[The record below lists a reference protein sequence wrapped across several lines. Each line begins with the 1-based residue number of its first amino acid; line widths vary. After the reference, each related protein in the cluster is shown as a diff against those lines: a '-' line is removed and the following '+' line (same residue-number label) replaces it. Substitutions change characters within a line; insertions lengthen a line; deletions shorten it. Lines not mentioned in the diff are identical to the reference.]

1 MFLPLGKI
9 LILLGLILL
18 GLGLLVTFAPAFP
31 NFRLGRLP
39 GDFYFRK
46 GNFSFYFPLTT
57 SILVSL
63 LLTIFLWLFSKR

>member
-1 MFLPLGKI
+1 MVPPLGKI
-9 LILLGLILL
+9 LILLGLALL
-18 GLGLLVTFAPAFP
+18 GLGVLMTLAPEFP
-31 NFRLGRLP
+31 HFKLGRLP

-46 GNFSFYFPLTT
+46 GNFSFFVPLTT